1 MAVRLGWGKNNRLV
15 KFSRTWPW
23 NPCLLKQSSSLCR
36 FRVRGAIL
44 STRGVLSSPNFCQD
58 CEVRLPL
65 APAAGEQAGQR
76 RPGLAP
82 GRGLGPICLSVPSIK
97 FLIDFLILVCSSP
110 RLVYFHPE
118 EPRFSYNVFPKKLA
132 GLLLQISKFAFAKKR
147 EIYLSQN
154 ICFSTRFSLGYSS
167 RFTKPYSFAICAAK
181 CNQRT
186 PLDTHPRAE
195 QTIRFARPPSSWLLA
210 LACSSGNS
218 RWSAQIHLSYIFASL
233 SCPPARPIASNSAP
247 ALLPAVASRHLASSP
262 PSPCLPLSSSL
273 IGASPA
279 PNSDNLMALS
289 PVDTS
294 TAPSYRQKYFVPQH
308 KTRANPAPQTQTT
321 SSYKNSSNK
330 ASGRKRKSRKA
341 LEESARIQAALGMS
355 KQSVIWHQVK
365 STPHNLYPNIP
376 WKDGNPT
383 RRPTNSEIQ
392 LAYNKVNQF
401 RPLTSGLNI
410 IKEKKE
416 VIAIVEFTPFSE
428 LNRSQ
433 IDDLNY
439 VSNFL
444 HASKRFINSVSSCS
458 RVWAGLMWAVGW
470 HPSKT
475 IKIL

>member
-1 MAVRLGWGKNNRLV
+1 MAVRLGWGKNDRLV

-23 NPCLLKQSSSLCR
+23 NPCSLKQSASLCW

-97 FLIDFLILVCSSP
+97 FSIDFLILVCSSP

-154 ICFSTRFSLGYSS
+154 IFFSTRFSLGYSS

-195 QTIRFARPPSSWLLA
+195 QTIRL
-210 LACSSGNS
+210 
-218 RWSAQIHLSYIFASL
+218 ASL

-262 PSPCLPLSSSL
+262 PSPCSPLSSSL

-279 PNSDNLMALS
+279 PSSDNLLALS

-294 TAPSYRQKYFVPQH
+294 TAPSVSSQSTAALASYSYIFLGAVLIPCFSGS
-308 KTRANPAPQTQTT
+308 AN
-321 SSYKNSSNK
+321 YKNSSNK
-330 ASGRKRKSRKA
+330 ASGQKRKARKA

-410 IKEKKE
+410 IKDKKE
-416 VIAIVEFTPFSE
+416 VIAIVEFTPFSK

-444 HASKRFINSVSSCS
+444 HASKRFINLVSSCS
-458 RVWAGLMWAVGW
+458 WVWAGLMWAVGW
-470 HPSKT
+470 
-475 IKIL
+475 

>member
-1 MAVRLGWGKNNRLV
+1 MAVRLGWGKNDRLV

-23 NPCLLKQSSSLCR
+23 NPCSLKQSASLCR

-65 APAAGEQAGQR
+65 APAAGEQASQR
-76 RPGLAP
+76 RPGIAP
-82 GRGLGPICLSVPSIK
+82 GRGRLSPARIGLGVRAGTAPIHREAREACLQVSLDLPSRIP
-97 FLIDFLILVCSSP
+97 L
-110 RLVYFHPE
+110 
-118 EPRFSYNVFPKKLA
+118 RFVRPSAINAPHW
-132 GLLLQISKFAFAKKR
+132 
-147 EIYLSQN
+147 
-154 ICFSTRFSLGYSS
+154 TRTHELNKPSGTVFSLSYLYFFRRSLS
-167 RFTKPYSFAICAAK
+167 DLFIK
-181 CNQRT
+181 
-186 PLDTHPRAE
+186 LV
-195 QTIRFARPPSSWLLA
+195 LLA
-210 LACSSGNS
+210 LPRLGYLPLPA
-218 RWSAQIHLSYIFASL
+218 RLETLA
-233 SCPPARPIASNSAP
+233 ARPIASNSAP

-262 PSPCLPLSSSL
+262 PSPCSPLSSSL

-279 PNSDNLMALS
+279 PSSDNLLALS

-294 TAPSYRQKYFVPQH
+294 TAPSVSSQSTAALASYSYIFLGAVLIPCFSGSAKYKYFVPQH